1 MIHFESNKIH
11 ERDSCCV
18 LILCVV
24 LIYCF
29 ILHDPCVVLMC
40 CVVYILACTL
50 VRIQKYRINVYYTD
64 LWIHYYFYT
73 EIEREFFAYLIFFK
87 RKIISL

>member
-40 CVVYILACTL
+40 CVYFGLYISA
-50 VRIQKYRINVYYTD
+50 
-64 LWIHYYFYT
+64 HT
-73 EIEREFFAYLIFFK
+73 EIQNKCIPYRFMDS
-87 RKIISL
+87 SLFLYGN

>member
-1 MIHFESNKIH
+1 
-11 ERDSCCV
+11 
-18 LILCVV
+18 
-24 LIYCF
+24 
-29 ILHDPCVVLMC
+29 MC